1 MTVKVIGGGLAGC
14 EACYQLAKRGIKTI
28 LYEMRPKKFTP
39 CHSTG
44 NLCELVCSNSLKS
57 IGLETAS
64 GLLKEEMS
72 VLDSLI
78 IKCAKECSVPSGSA
92 LSVDRALFSEKVT
105 EKLLSLSDFK
115 LVTDEVIDIDK
126 DEYTIIASGPLTSDS
141 LAVSI
146 KELIGCD
153 YLHFFDAASP
163 IVSAES
169 IDYDKAFFASR
180 YGKGDRFDY
189 LNLPMNKEE
198 YDLFLNELIHAKC
211 AEVKGFEK
219 NLVFEGC
226 MPVEV
231 MALRGENTL
240 RFGPLKPVGLYNE
253 GKKYYAVVQ
262 LRRENKEGTM
272 YNIVGFQTHLTFP
285 EQKRVFSLIP
295 ALKNAEFLRYGVMHR
310 NTFIN
315 SPEILNSD
323 LSMKKYG
330 KIFFAG
336 QITGVEGYVE
346 SAAAGLIA
354 GINTALKIKGEETLI
369 PSENTIIGS
378 LLRYITSNVDNF
390 QPMNAN
396 FGLLK
401 PLDTVIKDKQLR
413 KKEFSKRAVNDII
426 KFNDTVKNI

>member
-1 MTVKVIGGGLAGC
+1 
-14 EACYQLAKRGIKTI
+14 
-28 LYEMRPKKFTP
+28 
-39 CHSTG
+39 
-44 NLCELVCSNSLKS
+44 
-57 IGLETAS
+57 
-64 GLLKEEMS
+64 
-72 VLDSLI
+72 
-78 IKCAKECSVPSGSA
+78 
-92 LSVDRALFSEKVT
+92 
-105 EKLLSLSDFK
+105 
-115 LVTDEVIDIDK
+115 
-126 DEYTIIASGPLTSDS
+126 
-141 LAVSI
+141 
-146 KELIGCD
+146 
-153 YLHFFDAASP
+153 
-163 IVSAES
+163 
-169 IDYDKAFFASR
+169 
-180 YGKGDRFDY
+180 
-189 LNLPMNKEE
+189 
-198 YDLFLNELIHAKC
+198 
-211 AEVKGFEK
+211 
-219 NLVFEGC
+219 

-310 NTFIN
+310 NTFLN
-315 SPEILNSD
+315 SPKILNSD
-323 LSMKKYG
+323 LSMKKYE

-346 SAAAGLIA
+346 SAASGLIA
-354 GINTALKIKGEETLI
+354 GINTALKLKGEETLI

-401 PLDTVIKDKQLR
+401 PLDTAIKDKQLR

-426 KFNDTVKNI
+426 DFNNIVKNI

>member
-1 MTVKVIGGGLAGC
+1 MTVKIIGGGLAGC
-14 EACYQLAKRGIKTI
+14 EAAYQLAKRKIDVT
-28 LYEMRPKKFTP
+28 LFEMRPKKNTP

-57 IGLETAS
+57 VGLETAS

-78 IKCAKECSVPSGSA
+78 IECAKQSSVPSGSA
-92 LSVDRALFSEKVT
+92 LSVDRALFSKSVT
-105 EKLLSLSDFK
+105 NALLSLPHFK
-115 LVTDEVIDIDK
+115 LVTEEVCEIDPN
-126 DEYTIIASGPLTSDS
+126 EYTIIASGPLTSDI
-141 LAVSI
+141 LAEKI
-146 KELIGCD
+146 KNLVGCD
-153 YLHFFDAASP
+153 YLYFFDAASP

-169 IDYDKAFFASR
+169 IDYEKAFFASR
-180 YGKGDRFDY
+180 YGKGDKYDY
-189 LNLPMNKEE
+189 LNLPLNKDE
-198 YDLFLNELIHAKC
+198 YDLFVKELVNAECAKI
-211 AEVKGFEK
+211 KGFEK
-219 NLVFEGC
+219 NLVFESC

-231 MALRGENTL
+231 MAARGENTL

-272 YNIVGFQTHLTFP
+272 YNIVGFQTHLTFS

-295 ALKNAEFLRYGVMHR
+295 ALKDAEFLRYGVMHR

-315 SPEILNSD
+315 SPKILNGD
-323 LSMKKYG
+323 TSMKKYG

-346 SAAAGLIA
+346 SAASGLIA
-354 GINTALKIKGEETLI
+354 GINAALKLKGKETVI
-369 PSENTIIGS
+369 PSENTVIGS
-378 LLRYITSNVDNF
+378 LLRYITSDIDNF

-401 PLDTVIKDKQLR
+401 PLEESIKDKQLR

-426 KFNDTVKNI
+426 KFNDIVKDI

>member
-14 EACYQLAKRGIKTI
+14 EASYQLAKRGIKTI

-57 IGLETAS
+57 TGLETAS

-78 IKCAKECSVPSGSA
+78 IKCAKKCSVPSGSA

-115 LVTDEVIDIDK
+115 LVTDEVTDIDT

-141 LAVSI
+141 LAASI

-180 YGKGDRFDY
+180 YGKGDKFDY

-198 YDLFLNELIHAKC
+198 YDLFFNELIHAKC

-219 NLVFEGC
+219 NMVFEGC

-262 LRRENKEGTM
+262 LRRENNEGTM